1 MIGDALMEQHF
12 IVIISIS
19 IIMIVM
25 PILTSVHEKSM
36 QRQVSQ
42 VLLGHE
48 DIGIVV
54 VMTDE

>member
-1 MIGDALMEQHF
+1 MEQRF

-25 PILTSVHEKSM
+25 PIVTSVHEKSM

-54 VMTDE
+54 VMTDEKID